1 MGFFTK
7 QAAGTGGLAPL
18 GKDRIKSV
26 LDARGA
32 NYGED
37 NDGDIGGYWDGH
49 LFYFFVTG
57 QSGEYFQVRARWN
70 REVPMSEWWKVLDLV
85 NQWNT
90 EKFWPKCYAR
100 AEKLNKDDAEPSV
113 IGVYTEVNVDYE
125 HGLTDEQLDQHLAC
139 AIATSGSFFDFL
151 DEHYPEEAARAK
163 AEYEKD

>member
-7 QAAGTGGLAPL
+7 QASSGGLASL
-18 GKDRIKSV
+18 NKDRLKAV
-26 LDARGA
+26 LDGRGA
-32 NYGED
+32 NYAED
-37 NDGDIGGYWDGH
+37 DDGDVGGYWDGH

-70 REVPMSEWWKVLDLV
+70 REVAMSEWMTMLALI

-100 AEKLNKDDAEPSV
+100 AETRDGEDAEPTR

-163 AEYEKD
+163 AEYENG

>member
-7 QAAGTGGLAPL
+7 SAGGGGLIL
-18 GKDRIKSV
+18 LSKDRIKAV

-37 NDGDIGGYWDGH
+37 DDGDIGGYWDGH
-49 LFYFFVTG
+49 LFCFFVTG
-57 QSGEYFQVRARWN
+57 PNGEYMQVRARWN
-70 REVPMSEWWKVLDLV
+70 REVAMTEWWKVLDLV
-85 NQWNT
+85 NQWNM

-100 AEKLNKDDAEPSV
+100 AEKRGTDDAEPSL

-125 HGLTDEQLDQHLAC
+125 HGLTDDQLDQHLAC

-151 DEHYPEEAARAK
+151 DERYPEEAARAK
-163 AEYEKD
+163 AEYEND